1 MPMVTAIIHQLAVN
15 QPVKAMA
22 MARAM
27 ARAVRKNPTKALQPH
42 LKSQIQPKFPPA
54 RKAALL
60 LPDIAK
66 HPYLEIFT
74 IKQAETGIRVILF

>member
-1 MPMVTAIIHQLAVN
+1 MLMVTARHQLAVN
-15 QPVKAMA
+15 QPVKAMVRA
-22 MARAM
+22 MAM

-42 LKSQIQPKFPPA
+42 LKNQILSKLPPA

-66 HPYLEIFT
+66 HPYLEFFT
-74 IKQAETGIRVILF
+74 LKKAETGIRVILF

>member
-1 MPMVTAIIHQLAVN
+1 MLMDTVAIHQLAVN
-15 QPVKAMA
+15 QPAKKMA
-22 MARAM
+22 MAM

-42 LKSQIQPKFPPA
+42 LKNQILPKLPPA

-66 HPYLEIFT
+66 HPYLEFFT
-74 IKQAETGIRVILF
+74 LKKAETGIRVILF